1 MLWEPIYLK
10 ISLRLQSKFLG
21 ANQTKSH
28 TKTTLLWFEVPKL
41 FKSEF
46 FLILHK
52 LEYRNKLGAEA
63 AVWLQLLPI
72 NLCFKLCTY
81 TIIFVCCLVTQSYR
95 ILCNPMDCSL
105 PGSSAYGILQ
115 ARIPEWVAISFSR
128 WDLPNPWIKPG
139 SPEGI
144 GRFFYHW
151 ATGEALYICITIY
164 TICLPKQPNFYHCLT
179 LHWIWTYKIH
189 SNFLY
194 KGLILWISS

>member
-10 ISLRLQSKFLG
+10 ISLRLQSKVLG

-52 LEYRNKLGAEA
+52 LEYRNKLSAEA

-81 TIIFVCCLVTQSYR
+81 MIIFVCCLVTQSYR

-105 PGSSAYGILQ
+105 PGSSAHGTFQ
-115 ARIPEWVAISFSR
+115 ARVLEWVAMNSSR
-128 WDLPNPWIKPG
+128 
-139 SPEGI
+139 GI
-144 GRFFYHW
+144 FP
-151 ATGEALYICITIY
+151 TQESNLLLS
-164 TICLPKQPNFYHCLT
+164 CLLHC
-179 LHWIWTYKIH
+179 
-189 SNFLY
+189 
-194 KGLILWISS
+194 